1 LCLYDRPE
9 TGAFLLV
16 SPTET
21 AAYSTAP
28 AHQCREAPI
37 VKGKPTKSP
46 ENTGKIAIL
55 DRFDTKKAP
64 QVRLAGLADDC
75 RLAG

>member
-9 TGAFLLV
+9 TGAFLLI

-37 VKGKPTKSP
+37 VKRKPKKSP